1 MFNFNLQDKALNDL
15 SKGLM
20 TSTQFAML
28 YLLNKNANGK
38 AVEMYNTFLM
48 DKIGISVRMVQYNIK
63 KLEEMGYIKVQR
75 ATGKNVIKK
84 PNLIEINN
92 TIDFNNK

>member
-28 YLLNKNANGK
+28 YLINNNANGK

-92 TIDFNNK
+92 AIDFNNK